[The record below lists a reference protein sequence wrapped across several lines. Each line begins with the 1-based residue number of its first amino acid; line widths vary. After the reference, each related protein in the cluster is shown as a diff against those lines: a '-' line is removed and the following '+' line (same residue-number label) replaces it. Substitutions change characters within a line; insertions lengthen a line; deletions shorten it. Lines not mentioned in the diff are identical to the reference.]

1 MRITTATLLKIARD
15 TIMLRER
22 QYPDL
27 LSVYLH
33 GSVLEENP
41 LLGGTTDI
49 DLFFVHI
56 NEVEERRE
64 IERLTDEVHLDIS
77 HHSRSEYRS
86 TLEMRL
92 HPWLGP
98 TIFNCRILYDPQHF
112 MDLVQANVRGQF
124 DRPDYVLE
132 RARSQAEHAR
142 QMWFTMYNLSGEP
155 GRDDIDLYLRA
166 VEHAANAVT
175 SLSGAPLTERRFTLN
190 FAERAEA
197 IGKAGLHPGLLGLLG
212 GANADADTLT
222 AWLEPWQAAY
232 QAIPPEE
239 TPPRLHPD
247 RLNYYQ
253 KAFEA
258 IIGSGQPLDVLWPML
273 RTWCRAIS
281 LLPVDSLEAAAWR
294 EVLQHLGLLGA
305 GYKERVSALDA
316 YLDMVEETLDEWGRS
331 SGAEYELDLM

>member
-1 MRITTATLLKIARD
+1 MRITPATLLKIARD
-15 TIMLRER
+15 TVMLRER

-27 LSVYLH
+27 LAVYLH

-56 NEVEERRE
+56 NEVAERRE

-77 HHSRSEYRS
+77 HHSRSEYRR
-86 TLEMRL
+86 TMEMRL

-155 GRDDIDLYLRA
+155 DLESVDLYLRA
-166 VEHAANAVT
+166 VEHVAHAVT

-190 FAERAEA
+190 FAARAEA
-197 IGKAGLHPGLLGLLG
+197 IGKAGLYPGLLGLLG
-212 GANADADTLT
+212 GPNVDANTLT
-222 AWLEPWQAAY
+222 GWLAPWKAAY
-232 QAIPPEE
+232 KAVPVSE

-247 RLNYYQ
+247 RLNYYTR
-253 KAFEA
+253 AFEA

-273 RTWCRAIS
+273 RTWCRSVS
-281 LLPVDSLEAAAWR
+281 LLPAESPEIAAWL
-294 EVLQHLGLLGA
+294 EVLEHLGMLGA
-305 GYKERVSALDA
+305 GFKERVTALDA
-316 YLDMVEETLDEWGRS
+316 YLDMVEEALEEWGRT
-331 SGAEYELDLM
+331 SGAEYELEML

>member
-1 MRITTATLLKIARD
+1 MRITPATLLKISRD
-15 TIMLRER
+15 TVMLRER

-27 LSVYLH
+27 LAVYLH
-33 GSVLEENP
+33 GSVLDKNP

-77 HHSRSEYRS
+77 HHSSSEYRR

-98 TIFNCRILYDPQHF
+98 TIFSCKILYDPQHF

-142 QMWFTMYNLSGEP
+142 QMWFTMYNLSSEP
-155 GRDDIDLYLRA
+155 DLDDVVLYFKA
-166 VEHAANAVT
+166 VEHVANAVT

-190 FAERAEA
+190 FAERAER
-197 IGKAGLHPGLLGLLG
+197 IGKAGLYPGLLGLLG
-212 GANADADTLT
+212 GPNVDAEMLT
-222 AWLEPWQAAY
+222 GWLDPWQEAY
-232 QAIPPEE
+232 DSVSPEDA
-239 TPPRLHPD
+239 PPRLHTD
-247 RLNYYQ
+247 RKDYY
-253 KAFEA
+253 KRSFEA

-273 RTWCRAIS
+273 RTWCRAVS
-281 LLPVDSLEAAAWR
+281 FLPKEGSETDVWR
-294 EVLQHLGLLGA
+294 EVLLHLGLLGA
-305 GYKERVSALDA
+305 GFKERVAALDA
-316 YLDMVEETLDEWGRS
+316 YLDMVEETLEEWGRA
-331 SGAEYELDLM
+331 SGAEYEQEIP